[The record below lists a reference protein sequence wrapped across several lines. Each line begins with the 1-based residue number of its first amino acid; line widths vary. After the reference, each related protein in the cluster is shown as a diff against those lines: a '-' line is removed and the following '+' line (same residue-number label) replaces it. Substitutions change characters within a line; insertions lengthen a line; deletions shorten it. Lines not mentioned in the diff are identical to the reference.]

1 MIEMVSKRARSTLPS
16 MQDLLKSILVA
27 GDHTSQ

>member
-1 MIEMVSKRARSTLPS
+1 MIEMVSKRARSTLLS

-27 GDHTSQ
+27 GDRISQ